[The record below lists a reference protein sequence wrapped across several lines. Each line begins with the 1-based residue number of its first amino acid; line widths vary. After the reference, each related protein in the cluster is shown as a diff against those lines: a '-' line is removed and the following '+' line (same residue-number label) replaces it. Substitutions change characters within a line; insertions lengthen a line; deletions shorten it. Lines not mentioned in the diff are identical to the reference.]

1 MEKMRVFYNRY
12 WNILTTIAVLSYF
25 VSFAFRFNPATVHTY
40 SRVILA
46 SNSVLWHMK
55 LFDFLSVHPRIG
67 PYITMAGKM
76 ILAMSYIIVMLLVTL
91 MAFGVVRQSITFPH
105 EKWNWILVRN
115 IFYKPYFMLYGE
127 VYAGEID
134 TCGDEGLFIISL
146 STLQLYMD

>member
-1 MEKMRVFYNRY
+1 MCVFYNRY
-12 WNILTTIAVLSYF
+12 WNILTTVAVLSYF
-25 VSFAFRFNPATVHTY
+25 VSFAFRFNLATVHTY

-134 TCGDEGLFIISL
+134 TCSDEGLLFFF
-146 STLQLYMD
+146 